1 MLCKRNFRRRLI
13 STLIVMSLLNAAI
26 AYATVQTFNG
36 TGQYLM
42 TEETLDFAKKE
53 AEREAQL
60 KILEEVCTY
69 VKMHATMIDNELDD
83 DEVITTGAGVLHVTD
98 TNYSIEEDADGLLV
112 KAFVTAK
119 IDVDELEKLL
129 ERETKAR
136 LSKT

>member
-1 MLCKRNFRRRLI
+1 
-13 STLIVMSLLNAAI
+13 
-26 AYATVQTFNG
+26 
-36 TGQYLM
+36 M

-60 KILEEVCTY
+60 KISEEVCTY
-69 VKMHATMIDNELDD
+69 VKMHATMIDNELAD
-83 DEVITTGAGVLHVTD
+83 DEVITTGAGILHITD
-98 TNYSIEEDADGLLV
+98 VNYSIGEDADGLLV
-112 KAFVTAK
+112 KAFVTAE